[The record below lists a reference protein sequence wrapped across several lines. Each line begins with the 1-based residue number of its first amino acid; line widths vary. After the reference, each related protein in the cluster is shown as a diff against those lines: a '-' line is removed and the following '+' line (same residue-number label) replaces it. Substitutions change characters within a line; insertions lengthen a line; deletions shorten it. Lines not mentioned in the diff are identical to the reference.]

1 MKRTYTARAIATLH
15 KMGGRVVLFGTLPL
29 LFCLGLQAQ
38 QTPIR
43 VYVEATHGHK
53 IVAGVDHPIAVPD
66 DPALH
71 NQQMELAKTFLQRCP
86 DVLPTVNREKAD
98 YIVTLNWT
106 QATRI
111 FFGGKL
117 IHKPDQ
123 IMLTNR
129 EGDVLYSNVA
139 RSVGGDVDAVCKIV
153 NKTVKAF
160 GTTAPTGSPLPENET
175 KAEASN
181 HPPIV
186 HSAQSQLDPAGQ
198 HAEGWLGANSAGQP
212 TIRHNGVTL
221 SAVEHDGPAY
231 KAGLQTGD
239 VILTLDGKYLYTVE
253 DLAGEVKKHVPGSRV
268 AVQYLHGSSI
278 NDTYVMLGKQPRF

>member
-1 MKRTYTARAIATLH
+1 VA
-15 KMGGRVVLFGTLPL
+15 LFGTLPL
-29 LFCLGLQAQ
+29 LFCFGLQAQ
-38 QTPIR
+38 QPPIR
-43 VYVEATHGHK
+43 VYIEATHGHK
-53 IVAGVDHPIAVPD
+53 IVAGVDHPIAVPE

-86 DVLPTVNREKAD
+86 DVLPTVNRERAD

-129 EGDVLYSNVA
+129 DGDILYSNVA

-160 GTTAPTGSPLPENET
+160 GTTAPTGSPLPKNET
-175 KAEASN
+175 KADASN
-181 HPPIV
+181 RSLIV
-186 HSAQSQLDPAGQ
+186 HSAQSERNNADQTAG
-198 HAEGWLGANSAGQP
+198 GRPGANSAGQP
-212 TIRHNGVTL
+212 KIRHNGVTL
-221 SAVEHDGPAY
+221 SAIEQDGPAY
-231 KAGLQTGD
+231 NAGLQVGD
-239 VILTLDGKYLYTVE
+239 GILLLDDKYLYTIE
-253 DLAGEVKKHVPGSRV
+253 DLTGDIKKHAPGSRV